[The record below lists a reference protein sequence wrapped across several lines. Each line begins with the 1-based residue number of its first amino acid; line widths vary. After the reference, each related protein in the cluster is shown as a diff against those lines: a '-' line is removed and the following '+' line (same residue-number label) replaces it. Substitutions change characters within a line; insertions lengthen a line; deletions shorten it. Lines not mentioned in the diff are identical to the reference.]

1 MKNKIKIEEIRKEK
15 VFQVPEGYF
24 HTLPVLIQNKIF
36 EVSTLQ
42 GRVSPSDNIFLV
54 PESYFEQLPK
64 DIQAKIATLNSNIL
78 TEKKTT
84 EVFQTPENYFDE
96 LSQKIQAKVS
106 AEAHQSQPKLVWQW
120 RMAYS
125 LAGILVLILMIYGG
139 IRFWQQD
146 TNQKNQIVEQNTEE
160 KMKEKPESEQLFS
173 ENKEIIEEKEPEAQ
187 TQENITQPNPT
198 NQTLI
203 VEPESQEST
212 QLAYQALQEVPKD
225 AIDAY
230 LEDSHHSDEEII
242 ESLLETGQAAGMNS
256 LADLL
261 LESAQED
268 LLYQEISDQDLSD
281 LDQLLDTKKNKKSE
295 Q

>member
-36 EVSTLQ
+36 EASTLH
-42 GRVSPSDNIFLV
+42 GRVTPSENIFLV

-96 LSQKIQAKVS
+96 LSQKIQSKVS

-125 LAGILVLILMIYGG
+125 LAGMLVLILMIYGG

-146 TNQKNQIVEQNTEE
+146 TNQLVEQNTEE
-160 KMKEKPESEQLFS
+160 KLKEKPESEQLFS
-173 ENKEIIEEKEPEAQ
+173 ENKEILEEQETETQ

-203 VEPESQEST
+203 VDPESQESA
-212 QLAYQALQEVPKD
+212 QLAYQALKEVPKE

-230 LEDSHHSDEEII
+230 LQDSHHSDEEII
-242 ESLLETGQAAGMNS
+242 ETLLETGQAAEMNS

-261 LESAQED
+261 LESDSED
-268 LLYQEISDQDLSD
+268 LLYQDISDQDLTD